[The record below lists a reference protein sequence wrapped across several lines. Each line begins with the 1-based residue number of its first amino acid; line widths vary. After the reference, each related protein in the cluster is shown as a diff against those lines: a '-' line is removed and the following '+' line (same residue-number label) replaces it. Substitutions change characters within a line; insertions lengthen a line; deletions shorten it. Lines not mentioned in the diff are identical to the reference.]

1 MIARVLT
8 FLLAVLMGVPLC
20 MAQGKSEI
28 AESEYFL
35 LVERADSAIAKE
47 DYTLAID
54 FLQKAMRLEPSNPSN
69 ILLLSNTGMLQYYS
83 GMDSLAISTLNMAH
97 EMAPSSVTV
106 LLNRARVNAGIGNPS
121 GALADYTLVTQLDST
136 LIDPWIQRG
145 ILQLRGGDVRGAE
158 ASLEKAASIEPDS
171 RETFVAFALLYSR
184 TNRPSEAIPFLNKL
198 IKKEPMAEYYAER
211 ALCRIATDDLS
222 GASSDIGEGLI
233 LDPDNP
239 DLYVA
244 RSLLNKKRFREKDS
258 QNDAKEAIIRGAN
271 PEYLKALGIRI
282 DK

>member
-1 MIARVLT
+1 MTARILT
-8 FLLAVLMGVPLC
+8 FLLAILMGLPLC
-20 MAQGKSEI
+20 MAQGNSEI

-47 DYTLAID
+47 DYNLAID

-258 QNDAKEAIIRGAN
+258 QDDAKEAIIRGAN